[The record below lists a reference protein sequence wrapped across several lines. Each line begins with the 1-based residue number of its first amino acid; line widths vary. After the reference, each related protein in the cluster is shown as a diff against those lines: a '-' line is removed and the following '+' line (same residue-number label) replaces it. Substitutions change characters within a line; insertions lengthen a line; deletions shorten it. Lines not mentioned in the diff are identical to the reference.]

1 MKEIKFR
8 AWDKQD
14 NKMYEKQAVDEDGYA
29 VDINGDEAYSNEPF
43 RILMQ
48 YTGLKDKNGV
58 EIYEGDIVK
67 YNLSFPVGE
76 IVFNRD
82 RFTPIYDRSSYDE
95 WELDFW
101 RISDKCEVIGNV
113 YETPELLDWEHIQT
127 LELLAKD

>member
-1 MKEIKFR
+1 MREHKYR

-58 EIYEGDIVK
+58 EIYEGDILQDDERPVECGVVEWDYDSLIVNNAKITPEWRKTSVESGLK
-67 YNLSFPVGE
+67 YRHW
-76 IVFNRD
+76 I
-82 RFTPIYDRSSYDE
+82 
-95 WELDFW
+95 
-101 RISDKCEVIGNV
+101 VIGNI
-113 YETPELLDWEHIQT
+113 YENPELLD
-127 LELLAKD
+127 KD